1 MLQAEHRGTAPPAG
15 SVRQNCRP
23 DCRSPW
29 ARRVVLRMALT
40 CTRLRRTSTT
50 AGAAGNSDQKDAE
63 ATLDVSGGD
72 AAPRARCAAAT
83 RPSGADITARDSGE
97 RREALCSNIGD
108 IPIGRFRRASL
119 STGERTRPL
128 TLDRKKNTLHHCA
141 RESSRAPG
149 RSSEHAA
156 RQPPQRVTPC
166 ARQQLLHVT
175 DQAGMH
181 RLEMDRTG

>member
-63 ATLDVSGGD
+63 ATLNVSGGD

-119 STGERTRPL
+119 STGGRTRPL
-128 TLDRKKNTLHHCA
+128 TLDRKKYASPLRA
-141 RESSRAPG
+141 RVEQSTGTEFRTRGAPIAAESDAVRPPAAPARYRPSRNASTRNG
-149 RSSEHAA
+149 
-156 RQPPQRVTPC
+156 
-166 ARQQLLHVT
+166 
-175 DQAGMH
+175 
-181 RLEMDRTG
+181 